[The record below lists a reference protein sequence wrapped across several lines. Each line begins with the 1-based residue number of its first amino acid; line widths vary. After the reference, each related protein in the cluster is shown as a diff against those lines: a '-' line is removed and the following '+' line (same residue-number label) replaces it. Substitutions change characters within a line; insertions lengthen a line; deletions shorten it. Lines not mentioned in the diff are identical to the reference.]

1 MQKQQIPKIIH
12 LRIKLIR
19 KDVTDQLDPEK
30 TYRSSWSRTHP
41 YVRDSQTTICVPR
54 LPSPTTATLDAGTF
68 TFTAALNAATLTNKT
83 QCRTKKR
90 KREKA
95 QRTKMEVLRLSL
107 KKIIFKEERSQG
119 HFCHLKTLL
128 GAPAKMLGAPS
139 NTRRWFKFLSF
150 WGFRFGPRLLIDK
163 EQRILIGNAA

>member
-1 MQKQQIPKIIH
+1 MEVLRTSFAATDHCNARRQYLH
-12 LRIKLIR
+12 L
-19 KDVTDQLDPEK
+19 
-30 TYRSSWSRTHP
+30 H
-41 YVRDSQTTICVPR
+41 
-54 LPSPTTATLDAGTF
+54 AGT
-68 TFTAALNAATLTNKT
+68 LNAATLTNKT

-119 HFCHLKTLL
+119 HFFHLKTLL